1 MHAGITAHSLQAP
14 AGPSASDEVLADTP
28 VIFWELNDAFG
39 IGGTFTTDSGP
50 NAFFGQVTGHV
61 RSEGFADSRLTSG
74 NPSPPLGPVPATPN
88 GLPGLVNDG
97 GGVYDFPG
105 ANQDIV
111 PPTTYNGGHLIN
123 VGQNAL
129 QLISHMSIE
138 CWVKLDTFSAGSGA
152 LNDRNHMV
160 YCGPQTNL
168 PNAIYNAL
176 WSLTVNSTGHLGG
189 YHEIGIRSPIVITS
203 ATAQLS
209 LNTTHHIVTT
219 RNGVAKTM
227 TFWIDGVEYDTVG
240 YATGYNGG
248 GNQTFMRVAS
258 ASFDSFSRTDGQM
271 DNIAV
276 YNYSLPDARI
286 IAHYNSGL

>member
-1 MHAGITAHSLQAP
+1 MHAGITAHSLQA
-14 AGPSASDEVLADTP
+14 GPSNASEVLADNP

-50 NAFFGQVTGHV
+50 NAFFGQVYGHERYEV
-61 RSEGFADSRLTSG
+61 DGRLTSG
-74 NPSPPLGPVPATPN
+74 NPTPPILSGGPN

-105 ANQDIV
+105 PD
-111 PPTTYNGGHLIN
+111 TGSTYNGAHM
-123 VGQNAL
+123 VQTGQNLL
-129 QLISHMSIE
+129 QLISYMSIE
-138 CWVKLDTFSAGSGA
+138 CWVKLDTFSGGIGQ
-152 LNDRNHMV
+152 LNDRNHLV
-160 YCGPQTNL
+160 HVGPQVDG
-168 PNAIYNAL
+168 PSAIYNAL

-189 YHEIGIRSPIVITS
+189 YHEVGVRSPIVTTS

-219 RNGVAKTM
+219 RNGLAKTI

-240 YATGYNGG
+240 YPTSYNGG
-248 GNQTFMRVAS
+248 GNQTFMRVAYTG
-258 ASFDSFSRTDGQM
+258 FDSYSRTNGQM

-276 YNYSLPDARI
+276 YNYMLPDARI
-286 IAHYNSGL
+286 LAHYNSGIA